1 MSISLSQ
8 IIWTVIC
15 FVLFAL
21 VLDRLLIRPVL
32 DNIDRRREKIEKAH
46 GRKAELEEARLAAE
60 EAARTE
66 KAARRELL
74 AKENEQKFAKASEA
88 ADKELEELTAEL
100 NESERIAFAK
110 INDRE
115 TEADDKLGA
124 AMDEMIDSFTEI
136 LMTGGDL

>member
-1 MSISLSQ
+1 MSINLSQ

-46 GRKAELEEARLAAE
+46 GRKAELERERLAAE
-60 EAARTE
+60 ETARAKIAE
-66 KAARRELL
+66 RRELL
-74 AKENEQKFAKASEA
+74 AKENERKLAEAADA
-88 ADKELEELTAEL
+88 ADKELEELSAEL
-100 NESERIAFAK
+100 EESERIAFAK
-110 INDRE
+110 ITERE
-115 TEADDKLGA
+115 SEADEKLGA
-124 AMDEMIDSFTEI
+124 AMDGMIESFTQV

>member
-1 MSISLSQ
+1 MNISLSQ

-15 FVLFAL
+15 FILFAL

-46 GRKAELEEARLAAE
+46 GRKAELEEARLLAE
-60 EAARTE
+60 EAARAE

-74 AKENEQKFAKASEA
+74 AKENDRKLAEASAEA
-88 ADKELEELTAEL
+88 DRELEELTEEL
-100 NESERIAFAK
+100 EESERIAFDR
-110 INDRE
+110 INERE
-115 TEADDKLGA
+115 SEANEKLGA
-124 AMDEMIDSFTEI
+124 AMDGMIESFTEV

>member
-1 MSISLSQ
+1 MNISLSQ

-15 FVLFAL
+15 FILFAL

-46 GRKAELEEARLAAE
+46 GRKAELEEARLLAE
-60 EAARTE
+60 EAARAE

-74 AKENEQKFAKASEA
+74 AKENDRKLAEA
-88 ADKELEELTAEL
+88 AAAADRELEELTEEL
-100 NESERIAFAK
+100 EESERIAFDR
-110 INDRE
+110 INERE
-115 TEADDKLGA
+115 SEANEKLGA
-124 AMDEMIDSFTEI
+124 AMDGMIESFTEV

>member
-1 MSISLSQ
+1 MNISLSQ

-15 FVLFAL
+15 FILFAL

-46 GRKAELEEARLAAE
+46 GRKAELEEARLLAE
-60 EAARTE
+60 EAARAE

-74 AKENEQKFAKASEA
+74 AKENDRKLAEASAEA
-88 ADKELEELTAEL
+88 DRELDELTEELE
-100 NESERIAFAK
+100 ESERIAFDR
-110 INDRE
+110 INERE
-115 TEADDKLGA
+115 SEANEKLGA
-124 AMDEMIDSFTEI
+124 AMDGMIESFTEV